1 MAERITDAV
10 MLSVFEGVVTLEAPN
25 STCGCRGSRSF
36 LSPAAAADDANPKT
50 TSIASLRTVPP
61 CNLRLCAGLGH
72 DGFHTFAETE
82 NVNSMFENQSF
93 VRVRFR
99 EQGMSLGHSTS
110 DLATFSR
117 DLDVVEHVVVE
128 TDVDPPIGG

>member
-1 MAERITDAV
+1 
-10 MLSVFEGVVTLEAPN
+10 
-25 STCGCRGSRSF
+25 
-36 LSPAAAADDANPKT
+36 
-50 TSIASLRTVPP
+50 
-61 CNLRLCAGLGH
+61 
-72 DGFHTFAETE
+72 
-82 NVNSMFENQSF
+82 MFENQSF